1 MSATGT
7 RALGDVDMRMQ
18 KAIRSSLATTTIAT
32 LIAMSGCG
40 GGGYGGGSSQAMQPA
55 APTASITAPTAT
67 SVNRTVSLTAAA
79 TAGSGV
85 NRVEFLVDGNVIA
98 TDTTAPYEASWDTS
112 TIADG
117 AHQLTARTVDNA
129 NAATTSAP
137 VTVTVLNSPTIDVTV
152 SAAEVFP
159 GTNSGATGTGQL
171 TFNLVT
177 GAVTGGVTLTGITA
191 TMAHIHNGIAG
202 TNGPIVVNFVPGTD
216 PNRWDAEAGAALTP
230 DLVTALLAGQLYVNV
245 HSAAFPGGEIRG
257 QIRPQGIVVAIAS
270 LDGGSVVPP
279 VTTTAT
285 GFAAMTV
292 NEAANTATVHM
303 QTTGVDDATEAHVH
317 NAPAGENASAP
328 LFSLMK
334 DPAAPSHW
342 LLEGQA
348 VTQADR
354 DALAANTL
362 YVDVHTPAALAGAL
376 RGQLSLNAAAP
387 PAPPPPP
394 PPTATVTL
402 AQLQST
408 IFTPICSGCH
418 TGGGSSLP
426 SSMNLSSAAASF
438 AALVGVAS
446 TEQPAVLRVAAGNPD
461 ASYLVH
467 KIEGAAGI
475 TGSRMP
481 LGGTPLDPA
490 SIANVR
496 TWITEGAQ
504 NN

>member
-1 MSATGT
+1 MA
-7 RALGDVDMRMQ
+7 M
-18 KAIRSSLATTTIAT
+18 IA
-32 LIAMSGCG
+32 AGGCG

-55 APTASITAPTAT
+55 APTASITAPATA
-67 SVNRTVSLTAAA
+67 SVNRTVPLTATA
-79 TAGSGV
+79 TADSGV

-117 AHQLTARTVDNA
+117 SHQLTARTVDSA
-129 NAATTSAP
+129 NVATTSAP

-159 GTNSGATGTGQL
+159 RTNSGATGTGQL

-191 TMAHIHNGIAG
+191 TLAHIHNGIAG
-202 TNGPIVVNFVPGTD
+202 TNGPVVVNFVQSGTD
-216 PNRWDAEAGAALTP
+216 PNRWDAEAGGTLTA
-230 DLVTALLAGQLYVNV
+230 DLVNALLAGQLYVNV
-245 HSAAFPGGEIRG
+245 HSAAFPDGEIRG
-257 QIRPQGIVVAIAS
+257 QIRPQGIVVAVADM
-270 LDGGSVVPP
+270 DGGSVVPP

-292 NEAANTATVHM
+292 DEVANTATVHI
-303 QTTGVDDATEAHVH
+303 QTAGVDDATEAHVH
-317 NAPAGENASAP
+317 NAPAGDNASAP

-334 DPAAPSHW
+334 DPATPSHW
-342 LLEGQA
+342 LLEGQS
-348 VTQADR
+348 VTQPDR
-354 DALAANTL
+354 DALAAGTL
-362 YVDVHTPAALAGAL
+362 YADVHTPAAAAGAL
-376 RGQLSLNAAAP
+376 RGQLSLNAAT
-387 PAPPPPP
+387 PPPPP
-394 PPTATVTL
+394 PAATVTL
-402 AQLQST
+402 AQLQSS

-426 SSMNLSSAAASF
+426 SSMNLTSAAATF

-446 TEQPAVLRVAAGNPD
+446 TEQPSVLRVSAGNPD

-467 KIEGAAGI
+467 KIEGAADI

-481 LGGTPLDPA
+481 LGGAPLDPA
-490 SIANVR
+490 LIANVR
-496 TWITEGAQ
+496 AWITEGAQ

>member
-1 MSATGT
+1 MA
-7 RALGDVDMRMQ
+7 
-18 KAIRSSLATTTIAT
+18 
-32 LIAMSGCG
+32 
-40 GGGYGGGSSQAMQPA
+40 PA
-55 APTASITAPTAT
+55 APTASITAPSTA
-67 SVNRTVSLTAAA
+67 SVNRTVPLTATA

-85 NRVEFLVDGNVIA
+85 NRVEFLVDGTVIA

-117 AHQLTARTVDNA
+117 SHQLTARTVDSA
-129 NAATTSAP
+129 NVSVTSAP
-137 VTVTVLNSPTIDVTV
+137 VTVSVLNSPTIDVTV

-159 GTNSGATGTGQL
+159 RTNSAATGTGQV
-171 TFNLVT
+171 TFNLIT
-177 GAVTGGVTLTGITA
+177 GAVSGGVTLTGIAA

-202 TNGPIVVNFVPGTD
+202 TNGPIIVNFVQSGTD
-216 PNRWDAEAGAALTP
+216 PNRWDAEAGSTLAA
-230 DLVTALLAGQLYVNV
+230 DQVNELLAGQLYVNV
-245 HSAAFPGGEIRG
+245 HTAAFPGGEIRG
-257 QIRPQGIVVAIAS
+257 QIRPQGIDVAIAAM
-270 LDGGSVVPP
+270 DGNSVVPP
-279 VTTTAT
+279 VVNSAA

-292 NEAANTATVHM
+292 NEAANTATIHV
-303 QTTGVDDATEAHVH
+303 QSTGVDDATEAHVH
-317 NAPAGENASAP
+317 NALAGQNASAP

-334 DPAAPSHW
+334 DPAVPSHW
-342 LLEGQA
+342 LLEGQS

-354 DALAANTL
+354 DALAANSL
-362 YVDVHTPAALAGAL
+362 YVDVHTPGALAGAL
-376 RGQLSLNAAAP
+376 RGQLSLNAAP
-387 PAPPPPP
+387 PAPP

-426 SSMNLSSAAASF
+426 ASMNLSNAAATF
-438 AALVGVAS
+438 AAIVGVAS
-446 TEQPAVLRVAAGNPD
+446 TEQPSVMRIAAGNPD

-481 LGGTPLDPA
+481 LGGAPLDPTL
-490 SIANVR
+490 IANVR
-496 TWITEGAQ
+496 TWISEGAQ